1 MIQKRKTQY
10 KLFYYFL
17 AVLPQLSAVL
27 FSYSLTLNILATIR
41 QTDDGNTGYFLA
53 VGLAVVWI
61 ILFFLLKMQGTFT
74 RFGIDPAAF
83 KTDVL
88 RIIGYSLLFG
98 VLAGLLIGIW

>member
-1 MIQKRKTQY
+1 MTQERKIQY

-27 FSYSLTLNILATIR
+27 FSYSLTLNALATIR
-41 QTDDGNTGYFLA
+41 QTDDGNTVYFLA

-83 KTDVL
+83 KADVL
-88 RIIGYSLLFG
+88 RIIRYSLLFG
-98 VLAGLLIGIW
+98 VLAGLLMGIW